1 MNYLLTSKLNMFV
14 INILIFLIGPV
25 ASSTPEGEQDVVF
38 EAQTT
43 LLKWQENNHPWLEL
57 SDVHKGIFMLAKIS
71 KLNTA

>member
-1 MNYLLTSKLNMFV
+1 MRISFH
-14 INILIFLIGPV
+14 IFIFFLIGPV

-57 SDVHKGIFMLAKIS
+57 SDVHKGIFMLANIS

>member
-57 SDVHKGIFMLAKIS
+57 SDVHKGIFYAGKYL
-71 KLNTA
+71 

>member
-1 MNYLLTSKLNMFV
+1 MRMCIYVFRNCNWNFDF
-14 INILIFLIGPV
+14 IIGPV

-57 SDVHKGIFMLAKIS
+57 SDVHKGIFYAGKYL
-71 KLNTA
+71 

>member
-1 MNYLLTSKLNMFV
+1 MNYLTSKFNMFV

-57 SDVHKGIFMLAKIS
+57 SDVHKGIFYAGKYL
-71 KLNTA
+71 

>member
-1 MNYLLTSKLNMFV
+1 MNYLTSKFNMFV

>member
-1 MNYLLTSKLNMFV
+1 MYCGTAFEILNFLT
-14 INILIFLIGPV
+14 GPV
-25 ASSTPEGEQDVVF
+25 ASSTTEDEQDVVY

-57 SDVHKGIFMLAKIS
+57 SDVHKGIFMLANIS